1 MKKKTFRLL
10 HNIGTEKHSN
20 YNSREE
26 VLACNDILT
35 FDGVYQNVLENHNVW
50 ERKDVIFFVVGNY
63 VGKDNTFDLPNVP
76 KLEKYAHW
84 FDLGYWKGAHE
95 NYEMPE
101 GDIEIGWHTWS
112 HPDLTTLT
120 KEEIM
125 KEITPPFPMKSFAMP
140 YGRYNDLVIECI
152 KEAGYER
159 AFSVNQTDG
168 TQWTIPRPYLNH

>member
-1 MKKKTFRLL
+1 MKTFRLL
-10 HNIGTEKHSN
+10 HNIGDTKNSN
-20 YNSREE
+20 YNTREE

-35 FDGVYQNVLENHNVW
+35 FDGVYKNVIENRDTW
-50 ERKDVIFFVVGNY
+50 LGKIVIFFVMGDY
-63 VGKDNTFDLPNVP
+63 AGKDNSFDLPNVP
-76 KLEKYAHW
+76 KLEEYCTIEEIKK
-84 FDLGYWKGAHE
+84 LVETTGG
-95 NYEMPE
+95 
-101 GDIEIGWHTWS
+101 EIGWHTWS

-125 KEITPPFPMKSFAMP
+125 KEITPPFPMKSFAYP
-140 YGRYNDLVIECI
+140 YGRYNDLVIECV

>member
-1 MKKKTFRLL
+1 MNKKVYRLL

-20 YNSREE
+20 YNTREE

-35 FDGVYQNVLENHNVW
+35 FDGVYRNVW
-50 ERKDVIFFVVGNY
+50 EERHMLKDRECIFFVMGDY
-63 VGKDNTFDLPNVP
+63 IGKDNTFDLSNVP
-76 KLEKYAHW
+76 KLEKYCS
-84 FDLGYWKGAHE
+84 LGELGELSSDPKHE
-95 NYEMPE
+95 L
-101 GDIEIGWHTWS
+101 GWHTYS

-125 KEITPPFPMKSFAMP
+125 REITPPFPMKSFAYP
-140 YGRYNDLVIECI
+140 HGKYNDLVIECV

-159 AFSVNQTDG
+159 AFSVNSTDG